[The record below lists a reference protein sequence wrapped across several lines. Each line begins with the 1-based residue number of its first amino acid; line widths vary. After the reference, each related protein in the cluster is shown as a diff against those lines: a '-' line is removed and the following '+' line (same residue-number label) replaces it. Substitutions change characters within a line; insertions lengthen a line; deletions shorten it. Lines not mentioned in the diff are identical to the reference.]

1 MKKETDTVTAA
12 TVTAITVEI
21 DGMAC
26 SMCEAHIN
34 DAIRA
39 AFTVKKVTSSHKEGK
54 TRILTE
60 YPISE
65 GELRRVLDQTGYRVL
80 SVSTE
85 PYEPHGF
92 SLFGRKHK

>member
-1 MKKETDTVTAA
+1 MKKENDTGTAT
-12 TVTAITVEI
+12 TVTAITLEI

-39 AFTVKKVTSSHKEGK
+39 AFSVKKVTSSHKEGK

-65 GELRRVLDQTGYRVL
+65 GELRRVLDNTGYRVL

-92 SLFGRKHK
+92 SLFGRKNK

>member
-1 MKKETDTVTAA
+1 MKKETDTGTAT
-12 TVTAITVEI
+12 TVTAITLEI

-39 AFTVKKVTSSHKEGK
+39 AFSVKKVTSSHKEGK

-65 GELRRVLDQTGYRVL
+65 GELRRVLDNTGYRVL

-92 SLFGRKHK
+92 SLFGRKNK